1 MNFQPPSTFSPR
13 NLSMGSDRNN
23 HPQTPHL
30 PPPQSEPPSLRQK
43 SPLSI
48 FGTRTSQTA
57 PRRPLKR
64 RPIPESEQPKWR
76 EYPLPTEETNSRLDE
91 TDPLGNKRVRVAERK
106 EIARKPGKGRKDEQP
121 KEVMGQAGPSQRP
134 ATEARDVYR
143 SQMDSHDWIR
153 EPTSSRLAWGKDE
166 EQIESKEVPGLRKDA
181 GENET
186 RCLLDKYCGGQPS
199 DITPPELIEELR
211 AIDQQWNLQ
220 KSRQPR
226 SSGPAPLG
234 SFQRSNAELKVPQL
248 SLPHRPKSSTSTS
261 PKNGVNIFGADL
273 LDTGAVVN
281 RNQANAL
288 MRSMSFH
295 QALRGQEEILR
306 RYYGAQY
313 EALPSQGVQK
323 RTTSLSKAREVK
335 RTREDLASLPKKDPI
350 DFGHPGPSLPL
361 SPSEQ
366 ASKLEREIREEE
378 ERGEK
383 GINESKGLFWG
394 RAAVP
399 ESIAS
404 KTQGKKIVS
413 QPPQNVAELPS
424 GNEDRYWSDKPLK
437 AEESVERKVE
447 QRLPTP
453 DFWSSTTR
461 TEPYGQF
468 KIRKS
473 LEGGLGD
480 VDAAPGTMPRHNNP
494 AEVRGFKSALQMLRE
509 VPPPAHR
516 RLGVPSAKRPW
527 TTVEEGCLMMGL
539 EMVQGPYW
547 SQILALFGRG
557 GSHGEQ
563 LKDRT
568 EAQLKDRARNL
579 RLLFLENGTEIPSCL
594 QAVLGHPIIRV
605 PMAEMRL
612 HAQEQMQEGL
622 DDVLAG
628 SGSMM
633 KPRKRQEREKCM
645 AVDELKQ
652 AAGASIGAAT
662 PDGDSMAGGPAVSN
676 VIDALTKISPP
687 STAAGETVPANFDQF
702 LARLETRN
710 TAGLEGR
717 GAGSRYSAP
726 PIQCVPYPSLAKR
739 TNQPPAGTET
749 TEVCGEYEEVNFK
762 DGETPEEN
770 VGEGEDWIVV

>member
-1 MNFQPPSTFSPR
+1 MQQR
-13 NLSMGSDRNN
+13 
-23 HPQTPHL
+23 
-30 PPPQSEPPSLRQK
+30 
-43 SPLSI
+43 PLSI
-48 FGTRTSQTA
+48 SGTRTSQPA
-57 PRRPLKR
+57 PRSPLKR

-76 EYPLPTEETNSRLDE
+76 EYPLPTEETISRLDE

-106 EIARKPGKGRKDEQP
+106 EIARKPSKGRKDEQP

-134 ATEARDVYR
+134 ATEAKDVYS
-143 SQMDSHDWIR
+143 SQMDSHDSIR
-153 EPTSSRLAWGKDE
+153 EPTCSQLAWGKDE
-166 EQIESKEVPGLRKDA
+166 EQMESKEIPGLRKDT
-181 GENET
+181 GEIET
-186 RCLLDKYCGGQPS
+186 RYLLDKYCGGQPS

-211 AIDQQWNLQ
+211 AIDQQWSLR

-226 SSGPAPLG
+226 PSGPAPLG
-234 SFQRSNAELKVPQL
+234 SFQRSNAKLKVPQL
-248 SLPHRPKSSTSTS
+248 SLPHRPKASPSPS
-261 PKNGVNIFGADL
+261 PKNGVNIFGINL
-273 LDTGAVVN
+273 PDTGAVVN

-295 QALRGQEEILR
+295 QASRGQEEILR
-306 RYYGAQY
+306 RYYGPQY
-313 EALPSQGVQK
+313 EALPSQGEQK
-323 RTTSLSKAREVK
+323 STTSLREAREVK
-335 RTREDLASLPKKDPI
+335 RTRQDLASLLKKDPI
-350 DFGHPGPSLPL
+350 DFGHPGPPAPL
-361 SPSEQ
+361 SPSGQ

-383 GINESKGLFWG
+383 GINDSKGLFWG
-394 RAAVP
+394 RAAVS

-404 KTQGKKIVS
+404 KSQDKKIVS
-413 QPPQNVAELPS
+413 QPPQNVAELLNR
-424 GNEDRYWSDKPLK
+424 NEDQYWSDKLLK

-447 QRLPTP
+447 QRFPTP
-453 DFWSSTTR
+453 DFWSSSTR

-480 VDAAPGTMPRHNNP
+480 ADAAPGTMSRHNNP
-494 AEVRGFKSALQMLRE
+494 AEVQSFKSALQMLRE
-509 VPPPAHR
+509 VPPPTHGR
-516 RLGVPSAKRPW
+516 PGVPSAKRPW
-527 TTVEEGCLMMGL
+527 TTVEEGCLMVGL
-539 EMVQGPYW
+539 EVAKGPHW
-547 SQILALFGRG
+547 SRILALFGRG

-579 RLLFLENGTEIPSCL
+579 RLLFLENGAEIPSCL
-594 QAVLGHPIIRV
+594 QAVLGDPTVRV
-605 PMAEMRL
+605 PTAEMRL

-633 KPRKRQEREKCM
+633 KPAKRQEREKRM

-652 AAGASIGAAT
+652 AARASIGAAT

-676 VIDALTKISPP
+676 IINALTRISPP

-702 LARLETRN
+702 LAALETSN
-710 TAGLEGR
+710 NAGLEGR
-717 GAGSRYSAP
+717 VVGSRYSAL
-726 PIQCVPYPSLAKR
+726 PIQCVPCPSMVKP
-739 TNQPPAGTET
+739 TNQPPAETET
-749 TEVCGEYEEVNFK
+749 TEVYGEYEEVNFK
-762 DGETPEEN
+762 DEETPEEN